1 MSVAIGSGGGGVGAT
16 AAGPAGF
23 AGCCGCAAWAFG
35 FGFELHA
42 VTRKTTTAATGH
54 HARVVMLGAPPSRI
68 SGLALTRNCKPG
80 ALKRSPPAPPC
91 RWAWFPPAYAARR
104 LDAAGT
110 SLAWAA
116 GSNGSPLRFDSRLVA
131 DAARRFCENRAKTVS
146 RGACQLL
153 GQRE

>member
-23 AGCCGCAAWAFG
+23 AGCCGCTAWAFG

-42 VTRKTTTAATGH
+42 VIRKTTTAATGH

-80 ALKRSPPAPPC
+80 ALKRSPPAPPSGGPGSC
-91 RWAWFPPAYAARR
+91 PPTRHAAQTRRALRWLGRQALTVRR
-104 LDAAGT
+104 C
-110 SLAWAA
+110 
-116 GSNGSPLRFDSRLVA
+116 DS
-131 DAARRFCENRAKTVS
+131 TVDW
-146 RGACQLL
+146 
-153 GQRE
+153 